1 MNAKAR
7 DLRRQIAKAA
17 VAQGV
22 HPKLHRPPPLVKLSK
37 AKPTTT
43 IMLRGVR

>member
-1 MNAKAR
+1 MKAKDR

-17 VAQGV
+17 MAQGV
-22 HPKLHRPPPLVKLSK
+22 HPKQHQRPPSVKLSK

-43 IMLRGVR
+43 ILLRGVK